1 MAHIQ
6 AELLPRLASVGCRRV
21 DLFFD
26 DVAFHGPAANHFLLH
41 AKHSGFDLTLHA
53 DQFSQG
59 GAALAASLGAR
70 SADHLEAVSESAIA
84 ALAASETVATVLPG
98 ACLGLGMPFPPARAL
113 LDTGC
118 ALAIATDWNPGSAP
132 MGNLVLQASVL
143 AMNQKL
149 STAETFAAITVR
161 AANALG
167 LADRGRLAPG
177 WRADMAAFHASD
189 FREILYHQGTCPVTD
204 VWVDGEQVL

>member
-1 MAHIQ
+1 
-6 AELLPRLASVGCRRV
+6 
-21 DLFFD
+21 
-26 DVAFHGPAANHFLLH
+26 
-41 AKHSGFDLTLHA
+41 
-53 DQFSQG
+53 
-59 GAALAASLGAR
+59 
-70 SADHLEAVSESAIA
+70 VSESAIA

-113 LDTGC
+113 LDAGC

-143 AMNQKL
+143 AMKQKL

-167 LADRGRLAPG
+167 LADRGCLAPG

-189 FREILYHQGTCPVTD
+189 IREILYHQGTCPVTD
-204 VWVDGEQVL
+204 VWVEGEQVL